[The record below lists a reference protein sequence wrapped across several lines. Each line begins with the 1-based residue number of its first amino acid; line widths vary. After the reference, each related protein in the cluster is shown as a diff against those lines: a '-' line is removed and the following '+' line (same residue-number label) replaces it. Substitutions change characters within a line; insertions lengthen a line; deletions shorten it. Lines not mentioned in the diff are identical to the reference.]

1 MIEGGKEDAALFD
14 ELPVLAGDLEIWP
27 DQAHGGDAAETDD
40 DLRLEELRLRA
51 QKIDTGVLL
60 GLHGVPVFGR
70 AAFDE
75 IRDVAVVAAKVD
87 DREHLVEEFARRAD
101 ERIALHILIAA
112 RAFADKHYVGILVAH
127 TENYVI
133 SALAKF
139 ASAARVAFSFQF
151 I

>member
-14 ELPVLAGDLEIWP
+14 ELPVLAGDLEIRP
-27 DQAHGGDAAETDD
+27 DQAHGGDAAEADD

-70 AAFDE
+70 TAFDD

-101 ERIALHILIAA
+101 ERLALQILI
-112 RAFADKHYVGILVAH
+112 FAG
-127 TENYVI
+127 
-133 SALAKF
+133 ALAHEQHLCVLW
-139 ASAARVAFSFQF
+139 ADAEDDMVPRL
-151 I
+151 

>member
-27 DQAHGGDAAETDD
+27 DQAHGGDAAEADD

-70 AAFDE
+70 AAFDD

-101 ERIALHILIAA
+101 ERLALQISFAVLIFTPGPMVEAA
-112 RAFADKHYVGILVAH
+112 TQERIYWPLAVAGSAF
-127 TENYVI
+127 TMSI
-133 SALAKF
+133 S
-139 ASAARVAFSFQF
+139 
-151 I
+151 